1 MKASKFIE
9 LMKRRNSLVSITE
22 IKQEII
28 KKEEI
33 IEEIS
38 VIIVEQEKEEVIN
51 VLEEEKEEESVEPTS
66 INIDSPVQQVKLNKK
81 KIA

>member
-38 VIIVEQEKEEVIN
+38 VIIVE
-51 VLEEEKEEESVEPTS
+51 EEKEEESVEPTS

>member
-38 VIIVEQEKEEVIN
+38 VIIVEQEKEKVIN